1 MIKVQATQDFSFSSM
16 DKIKNLH
23 RAKVDKPN
31 FIYKNDIF
39 ECDKNMYN
47 YLTGKNKGGFIVVK
61 LIEYKPSKK

>member
-31 FIYKNDIF
+31 FIYKNDTF